1 MILTFKTIFSKI
13 DAPRRPQVLR
23 TDLWQLLSICVLS
36 YMAGF
41 TGYRGIYRFG
51 RVHELT
57 LTQALGLRHGLPSH
71 VTIREVLQ
79 RIPQSDLTHA
89 FCAWSMDL
97 EEGSEEWYSGDGKV
111 LGSTVSD
118 VFTKHQS
125 SEGVGSIFA
134 QKSGLVKCLGSYRNE
149 EKQKGEPHLAR
160 LLIEQLEGRGVVF
173 CLDALHTQ
181 KNGRQNCPDR

>member
-1 MILTFKTIFSKI
+1 MATIKYLCIKLHGRFY
-13 DAPRRPQVLR
+13 R
-23 TDLWQLLSICVLS
+23 LSRHC
-36 YMAGF
+36 
-41 TGYRGIYRFG
+41 FG

-118 VFTKHQS
+118 VLTKHQS

-149 EKQKGEPHLAR
+149 EKQKGEPHPCVDR
-160 LLIEQLEGRGVVF
+160 VTGRKGGGF
-173 CLDALHTQ
+173 LSGCASYP
-181 KNGRQNCPDR
+181 KKR